1 MNSHEQYRFNAAIA
15 KLESAAASA
24 TPGPWVQGDYGV
36 VESLPNN
43 RTGSM
48 ACDHIATFVQ
58 GDGIPDNAAYI
69 AAAHPS
75 LILLMVAEIKNLRSV
90 IANGSDGVQLC
101 VGCAERVALVK
112 GGVRR
117 G

>member
-24 TPGPWVQGDYGV
+24 TPGPWVQGDYGA

-48 ACDHIATFVQ
+48 ACDHIATFSQ

-69 AAAHPS
+69 IAAHTS
-75 LILLMVAEIKNLRSV
+75 RILLMVAEIKRLR
-90 IANGSDGVQLC
+90 ALEMNGDSH
-101 VGCAERVALVK
+101 E
-112 GGVRR
+112 
-117 G
+117 